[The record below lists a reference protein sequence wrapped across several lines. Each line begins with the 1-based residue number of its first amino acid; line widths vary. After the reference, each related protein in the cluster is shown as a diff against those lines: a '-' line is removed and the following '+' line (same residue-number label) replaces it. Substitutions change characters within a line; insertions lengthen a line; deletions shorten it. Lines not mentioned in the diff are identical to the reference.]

1 MMKGAGF
8 DTLSIIQGK
17 RTLRRRTSNNK
28 KGSIL
33 NTAAAGTVVEMANMF
48 VPMEDHMDYD
58 NKSERKVSKVKRG
71 KRGGGDE
78 RDKGGGP

>member
-1 MMKGAGF
+1 MG
-8 DTLSIIQGK
+8 
-17 RTLRRRTSNNK
+17 
-28 KGSIL
+28 
-33 NTAAAGTVVEMANMF
+33 AAGTVVTMANMF
-48 VPMEDHMDYD
+48 VPMEDNMDYD